1 MSKEKN
7 ASSRNRSVGLQPSA
21 FTTAK
26 SVEEA
31 AAKAIAETIGLPPE
45 LPRRFLPY

>member
-1 MSKEKN
+1 MNSPKG
-7 ASSRNRSVGLQPSA
+7 SVDLQPSA
-21 FTTAK
+21 SATAK

-31 AAKAIAETIGLPPE
+31 AAKAIAEAIGLPPE